1 MAALFNGAL
10 ARGVLL
16 ACLMMVAPAEGTF
29 RGRPVGMTREV
40 PASAVAQQQADS
52 QTVGSDRKKSAAT
65 LEDPETKVKREEE
78 ERKAREAL
86 NKAMKAA
93 AGLAADA
100 ASASAKA
107 KATANKGLA
116 SAVDVNLDCDK
127 EDNQAMSSLRRSKD
141 NTTAE
146 ARLQDKIKEARAA
159 AEKDMKNKALVIAYN
174 AQYTR
179 EMAVAEA
186 AKNLRKEAKFRARNW
201 MAQAR
206 QHKRATTERKK
217 ALQMQVALLELKRA
231 KEATRKAEK
240 ALESVNQIAIKAKE
254 RVLEKQQQQELSL
267 LERLSHAKAANNQAT
282 RMLKEA
288 KVAYNMTHQSVLLT
302 KRDVAPAQTL
312 AADAGKE
319 LADQVGAVTQALAL
333 IANYSSRTQIDADAT
348 ETAADDSMTSQIGR
362 GASLDQNQ
370 KTPREHH
377 GRRHAKDKH
386 KRKAKHGKKD

>member
-127 EDNQAMSSLRRSKD
+127 EDNQD

-186 AKNLRKEAKFRARNW
+186 AKNLRTEAKFRAKNW